1 MAYWF
6 LEKESGRAEI
16 YGSMVAISQNE
27 NFKLDMLQYHFTRHK
42 RKEFE
47 NDKHRIVKTN
57 VVPSNGG

>member
-6 LEKESGRAEI
+6 LNKQTKEAKVF
-16 YGSMVAISQNE
+16 GSMVSISQNE

-47 NDKHRIVKTN
+47 NDKYRIVKTN